1 MRHTDPYDAIAVG
14 AQFYELN
21 HGAQVRHRVESLLP
35 HISPPRVGVL
45 DVGAGSGTPTL
56 AMARTWP
63 GVPVHAV
70 EPSRSMRI
78 ALLTRIAEEGDLQRQ
93 VTVHPVA
100 AHELTRTGFV
110 DLVTAFWALGMVEPD
125 HWEATLNALVGAL
138 VPGGALLTESSLG
151 EAEED
156 AAAVQDYRGSTRLG
170 EHTSS
175 TAGTWRPR
183 RTAADTGCSPTAG
196 SMPTGTCCTRTT
208 TTTSTARGTRGPTWR
223 AAWRRAGWWPSGSST
238 TRRRRGRA
246 SRCGGARRPETAQ
259 PTWGSGRGRPLSSVA
274 TKVNRPQVMSS
285 SASEWRS
292 RAHACTA
299 TFIEVRPS
307 CSRCV

>member
-170 EHTSS
+170 EHTIEHGGHVE
-175 TAGTWRPR
+175 TAPDGSGHGVFTYRWLDADGHLLYEDHDHYEHRPGHAR
-183 RTAADTGCSPTAG
+183 PDLAG
-196 SMPTGTCCTRTT
+196 SLE
-208 TTTSTARGTRGPTWR
+208 ARGMVAERELDDP
-223 AAWRRAGWWPSGSST
+223 AAPGARLTLWRRPA
-238 TRRRRGRA
+238 
-246 SRCGGARRPETAQ
+246 
-259 PTWGSGRGRPLSSVA
+259 V
-274 TKVNRPQVMSS
+274 
-285 SASEWRS
+285 
-292 RAHACTA
+292 
-299 TFIEVRPS
+299 
-307 CSRCV
+307 